1 MHGAEC
7 LLCNSVDC
15 GCVCMQA
22 LHLQVQAPALAA
34 KQRPIEVQ
42 ILVHPGIAIDARL
55 VSAVRPTAVRQEAA
69 VLMMPC

>member
-1 MHGAEC
+1 
-7 LLCNSVDC
+7 
-15 GCVCMQA
+15 MQA

-55 VSAVRPTAVRQEAA
+55 VSAVRPTAVPRDAD